1 MSMSAI
7 CERRAHQRE
16 AEHQD
21 GAVTP
26 SCGGAVRQ
34 SVDHRAQPLRFGSH
48 VEEQERELKRLLRR
62 ATQDRDRLVAALRE
76 NPPDEEQRPLYG
88 ELRRHLDR
96 LVGYLRAERR
106 ARARERW
113 RKERTMRRHLP
124 APQAEAVRRAARS
137 CAAWER
143 GPRSRAAPPPPSP
156 RSSRPRRL
164 RTARTRPT

>member
-34 SVDHRAQPLRFGSH
+34 SVDHRAQPLRFCSH

-62 ATQDRDRLVAALRE
+62 ATQDR
-76 NPPDEEQRPLYG
+76 
-88 ELRRHLDR
+88 DR

-124 APQAEAVRRAARS
+124 APQAEAVRRAGTILRS
-137 CAAWER
+137 VGA
-143 GPRSRAAPPPPSP
+143 PRSRAAPPPPSP